1 MFSNRSQMQNN
12 HIAVHELDYER
23 KVNNIECTEMNEH
36 ISERFS
42 TRHTTQT
49 YEPPPIPFTSPPS
62 QQARFSTQIRQY
74 FETPSQPLTGG
85 AWLTRSEV
93 PTSAEILDIPDES
106 QNIISENGDTPLQVN
121 KILGPYGSTEEY
133 LSSQYNLLREDA
145 IKPLRE
151 AVRQIRAD
159 PFNLPES
166 GYGNKVGI
174 YEQVSKLRFQSGHL
188 LTSARSISAQ

>member
-1 MFSNRSQMQNN
+1 MQNN

-23 KVNNIECTEMNEH
+23 KANKTECTEMNEH

-49 YEPPPIPFTSPPS
+49 YEPSPIPFTSPPP

-74 FETPSQPLTGG
+74 FKTPSQPLTGG
-85 AWLTRSEV
+85 AWLARSEV
-93 PTSAEILDIPDES
+93 PTSAEILDIPDEG
-106 QNIISENGDTPLQVN
+106 QNIISGNGDTPLEVN
-121 KILGPYGSTEEY
+121 KILGPYSSTEEY
-133 LSSQYNLLREDA
+133 LSSQYNLLREDT

-151 AVRQIRAD
+151 AVGQIRAD

-166 GYGNKVGI
+166 GYGNGVGI
-174 YEQVSKLRFQSGHL
+174 YEQVSILRFQSSHP

>member
-1 MFSNRSQMQNN
+1 MQNN
-12 HIAVHELDYER
+12 HIAIHVLDYEW
-23 KVNNIECTEMNEH
+23 KANNIEYTEMNEH

-74 FETPSQPLTGG
+74 FETPSQPLAGG
-85 AWLTRSEV
+85 AWLSRPEV
-93 PTSAEILDIPDES
+93 PTSAEILDIPDEG

-133 LSSQYNLLREDA
+133 LSSQYNLLREDTV
-145 IKPLRE
+145 KPLRE
-151 AVRQIRAD
+151 AVGQIRAD

-166 GYGNKVGI
+166 GYGNGVGI
-174 YEQVSKLRFQSGHL
+174 YEQVSMVRFRSSHPL
-188 LTSARSISAQ
+188 ISPRSISAQ

>member
-12 HIAVHELDYER
+12 HIAIHVLDYEW
-23 KVNNIECTEMNEH
+23 KANNIEYTEMNEH

-74 FETPSQPLTGG
+74 FETPSQPLAGG
-85 AWLTRSEV
+85 AWLSRPEV
-93 PTSAEILDIPDES
+93 PTSAEILDIPDEG

-133 LSSQYNLLREDA
+133 LSSQYNLLREDTV
-145 IKPLRE
+145 KPLRE
-151 AVRQIRAD
+151 AVGQIRAD

-166 GYGNKVGI
+166 GYGNGVGI
-174 YEQVSKLRFQSGHL
+174 YEQVSMVRFRSSHP
-188 LTSARSISAQ
+188 LTSPRSISAQ